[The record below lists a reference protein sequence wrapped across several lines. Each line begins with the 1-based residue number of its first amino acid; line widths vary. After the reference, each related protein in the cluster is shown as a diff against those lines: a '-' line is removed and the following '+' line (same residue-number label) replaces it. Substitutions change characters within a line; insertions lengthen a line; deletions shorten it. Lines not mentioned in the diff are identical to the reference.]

1 MKGYVHSFE
10 SLAAVDGLGI
20 RCAVFLSGCPLRC
33 AYCHNPDTWN
43 RGGTETEPE
52 VLVKKIARYKPY
64 FKKDGGVTFSGGEPL
79 CQAEFIKECV
89 PLLESAEIN
98 YAIDTSGAVPL
109 DDNIKTVLEIAQTVI
124 LDLKFADN
132 ESYEKYTG
140 VGINCTLETLRY
152 LESIGK
158 NTWIRTVVVPGIN
171 DNESEIEK
179 YTELIKDFS
188 CVKKYEILGFHTMG
202 FFKYEKLGIENPFK
216 EKSALENSVRQRLQ
230 AFVDEKLRFRNKC

>member
-1 MKGYVHSFE
+1 MRGYVHSFE

-43 RGGTETEPE
+43 RGGTEFEPE
-52 VLVKKIARYKPY
+52 ALVKKIARYKPY

-79 CQAEFIKECV
+79 CQAEFIRACI

-109 DDNIKTVLEIAQTVI
+109 DDDVKTVLENAQTVI

-132 ESYEKYTG
+132 GRYKMYTG
-140 VGINCTLETLRY
+140 VEIDRTLETLRY

-158 NTWIRTVVVPGIN
+158 DTWIRTVIVPEVN
-171 DNESEIEK
+171 DSEAEIEK
-179 YTELIKDFS
+179 YTELINGFY
-188 CVKKYEILGFHTMG
+188 CVKRYELLGFHTMG
-202 FFKYEKLGIENPFK
+202 FFKYEKLGVENPFK
-216 EKSALENSVRQRLQ
+216 GKTALDGTVLQRLQ
-230 AFVDEKLRFRNKC
+230 KFADKKLNI

>member
-43 RGGTETEPE
+43 RGGVETEPE
-52 VLVKKIARYKPY
+52 LLVKKIARYKPY
-64 FKKDGGVTFSGGEPL
+64 FKADGGVTFSGGEPL
-79 CQAEFIKECV
+79 CQAEFIRECAL
-89 PLLESAEIN
+89 LLENAGIN
-98 YAIDTSGAVPL
+98 YAIDTSGAVAL
-109 DDNIKTVLEIAQTVI
+109 DENVKAVLENAQMVI

-140 VGINCTLETLRY
+140 VGIKRTLETLNH

-158 NTWIRTVVVPGIN
+158 DTWIRTVVVPGIN
-171 DNESEIEK
+171 DSEAEIQR
-179 YTELIKDFS
+179 YTELIKGFS
-188 CVKKYEILGFHTMG
+188 CVKRYELLGFHTMG
-202 FFKYEKLGIENPFK
+202 FFKYEKLGVENPFK
-216 EKSALENSVRQRLQ
+216 GKQALEDDVLKRLQ
-230 AFVDEKLRFRNKC
+230 EFADNKLNI